1 MLILAGKVVFAD
13 RPPDTVEY
21 FKRLAVGMQGLALTT
36 CEAPRFQDR
45 LDPVLLVLLGDGREA
60 QNFPLL
66 LAEDVADEI
75 VFVQP
80 ALMEN
85 RNGLIVGAV
94 TTRASGHA
102 ERLAALPLIEPHA
115 ERPQPV
121 TLGAD
126 KGYDAGEKA
135 GSRATLRW
143 RNADSNHR
151 SHRERNGRGEGARK
165 IFPSQGPELNT

>member
-1 MLILAGKVVFAD
+1 KSFRPKDGSGE
-13 RPPDTVEY
+13 PPDPGRNGERDFHGERRANATHVSTPDPDA
-21 FKRLAVGMQGLALTT
+21 RLYRKGPGK
-36 CEAPRFQDR
+36 EAR
-45 LDPVLLVLLGDGREA
+45 LCFIGH
-60 QNFPLL
+60 
-66 LAEDVADEI
+66 
-75 VFVQP
+75 

-143 RNADSNHR
+143 RHADSNHR
-151 SHRERNGRGEGARK
+151 SHHERNGRGEDPRRA
-165 IFPSQGPELNT
+165 FPSQ